1 MIIVLNKQIE
11 PGDKERIVGYL
22 KEKGFR
28 VREIQGES
36 DTVLGAVGS
45 AAVDHNEIRVLP
57 GVAEVIPISKPYKL
71 ASREFKKTDTVI
83 NIGGVKIGGN
93 RFCVMGGP
101 CAVENA
107 EQIDTA
113 ARIVSESGGVIL
125 RGGAFKPRTSPYAFQ
140 GLGEEGLKLMKAAG
154 SKYGLPIATE
164 IVSEK
169 HIPLMEPYV
178 DIYQIG
184 ARNMQNFELLKAVG
198 KLGKPVMLKRG
209 LSATMMEWLMA
220 AEYLLA
226 NGTDDVILCERGIRT
241 FETETRNTLDLS
253 MIPVL
258 KKVTHLPIIV
268 DPSHGT
274 GRRDSVIPMAMAAA
288 AAGADGV
295 IVEMHPDP
303 EQALSDGAQS
313 LYPEQFEKMVCDLR
327 SVAAILNKELA
338 RIPQPAAEPETE
350 TVLPAAT
357 HPHSVAFQGEHGAFS
372 EIALKKFFDTEKYR
386 SLPCKTFHD
395 VFESVLKGEAEFGIV
410 PIENSL
416 AGSIHTNYDLLLR
429 YPDLTICGET
439 KIRVSH
445 NLIGIKTT
453 ELKNIQ
459 RVYSHPQAL
468 GQCAR
473 FIEEHGYQ
481 TFAVVDTSGS
491 VAMVK
496 EMNDPQAAAIA
507 GEAAAEYWDMKILK
521 PGIESDPKNF
531 TRFYIVC
538 RKENKPKIENPNK
551 VSLVFSTKDEPGA
564 LLKILKIFA
573 DGGLNLSKLESRP
586 IFGKPWEYLF
596 YAGLDTD
603 GKTDTKEIFENVK
616 AHSEFFKVLGSFKK
630 MQD

>member
-1 MIIVLNKQIE
+1 MIIVLKKQIE
-11 PGDKERIVGYL
+11 KNEKEHIVDYL
-22 KEKGFR
+22 SGKGFR
-28 VREIQGES
+28 IREIQGES

-113 ARIVSESGGVIL
+113 ARIVAESGGVIL

-154 SKYGLPIATE
+154 NKYGLPIATE

-303 EQALSDGAQS
+303 EKALSDGAQS

-338 RIPQPAAEPETE
+338 RIPQPTTETE
-350 TVLPAAT
+350 TVLPAAA

-372 EIALKKFFDTEKYR
+372 EIALKKFFDPEKYR

-453 ELKNIQ
+453 ELKNIK

-468 GQCAR
+468 SQCAR

-603 GKTDTKEIFENVK
+603 GKTDTKGIFESVK
-616 AHSEFFKVLGSFKK
+616 DHSEFFKVLGSFKK

>member
-1 MIIVLNKQIE
+1 
-11 PGDKERIVGYL
+11 
-22 KEKGFR
+22 
-28 VREIQGES
+28 
-36 DTVLGAVGS
+36 
-45 AAVDHNEIRVLP
+45 
-57 GVAEVIPISKPYKL
+57 
-71 ASREFKKTDTVI
+71 
-83 NIGGVKIGGN
+83 
-93 RFCVMGGP
+93 
-101 CAVENA
+101 
-107 EQIDTA
+107 
-113 ARIVSESGGVIL
+113 
-125 RGGAFKPRTSPYAFQ
+125 
-140 GLGEEGLKLMKAAG
+140 MKAAG
-154 SKYGLPIATE
+154 NKYGLPIATE

-253 MIPVL
+253 MIPIL
-258 KKVTHLPIIV
+258 KKVTHLPIVV

-295 IVEMHPDP
+295 IVEMHPNP
-303 EQALSDGAQS
+303 EKALSDGAQS

-395 VFESVLKGEAEFGIV
+395 VFESVLKGEAEFGII

-473 FIEEHGYQ
+473 FIEEHGYR

-507 GEAAAEYWDMKILK
+507 GDAAAEYWDMKILK

-596 YAGLDTD
+596 YAALDTD
-603 GKTDTKEIFENVK
+603 GKTDSKEIFENVK
-616 AHSEFFKVLGSFKK
+616 AHSEFFKVIGIFKK

>member
-11 PGDKERIVGYL
+11 PGDKERIVDYL

-28 VREIQGES
+28 IREIQGES

-57 GVAEVIPISKPYKL
+57 GVAEVI
-71 ASREFKKTDTVI
+71 
-83 NIGGVKIGGN
+83 
-93 RFCVMGGP
+93 
-101 CAVENA
+101 
-107 EQIDTA
+107 DTA
-113 ARIVSESGGVIL
+113 ARIVAESGGVIL

-154 SKYGLPIATE
+154 RKYGLPIATE

-169 HIPLMEPYV
+169 HIPIMEPYV

-220 AEYLLA
+220 AEYLLS

-253 MIPVL
+253 MIPIL
-258 KKVTHLPIIV
+258 KKVTHLPIVV

-295 IVEMHPDP
+295 IVEMHPNP
-303 EQALSDGAQS
+303 ERALSDGAQS

-327 SVAAILNKELA
+327 SVTAILNKEVA
-338 RIPQPAAEPETE
+338 RIPKPAAETA
-350 TVLPAAT
+350 VAAGT
-357 HPHSVAFQGEHGAFS
+357 GTDSHLVAFQGEHGAFS

-386 SLPCKTFHD
+386 SLPCKNFHD
-395 VFESVLKGEAEFGIV
+395 VFESVLKGESKYGII

-416 AGSIHTNYDLLLR
+416 AGSIHTNYDLLLQ

-445 NLIGIKTT
+445 NLIGMPST
-453 ELKNIQ
+453 ELKNIK

-468 GQCAR
+468 SQCAR
-473 FIEEHGYQ
+473 FIEENGYQ

-496 EMNDPQAAAIA
+496 EMNDPEAAAIA
-507 GEAAAEYWDMKILK
+507 GEAAAEYWNMKILK

-531 TRFYIVC
+531 TRFYIIC
-538 RKENKPKIENPNK
+538 RKENRPDIGTPDK
-551 VSLVFSTKDEPGA
+551 VSLVFSAKDEPGA
-564 LLKILKIFA
+564 LLKILTVFA
-573 DGGLNLSKLESRP
+573 DNGLTNWNRGRSSENRGNICFMSASTSTKKPTQPPYSITSKHTPNSSK
-586 IFGKPWEYLF
+586 FWECSN
-596 YAGLDTD
+596 ATE
-603 GKTDTKEIFENVK
+603 TENRTKKRAIILP
-616 AHSEFFKVLGSFKK
+616 AFF
-630 MQD
+630 

>member
-1 MIIVLNKQIE
+1 MIIVLKKQIE
-11 PGDKERIVGYL
+11 KNEKEHIVDYL
-22 KEKGFR
+22 SKKGFR
-28 VREIQGES
+28 IREIQGES

-45 AAVDHNEIRVLP
+45 AAVDRSQIQVLP

-71 ASREFKKTDTVI
+71 ASREFKKEDTVI
-83 NIGGVKIGGN
+83 KVGGVKIGGN

-107 EQIDTA
+107 GQIDAA
-113 ARIVSESGGVIL
+113 ARIVAESGGVIL

-295 IVEMHPDP
+295 IVEMHPNP
-303 EQALSDGAQS
+303 EKALSDGAQS

-338 RIPQPAAEPETE
+338 RIPQPTAEPETE

-473 FIEEHGYQ
+473 FIEEHGYR

-507 GEAAAEYWDMKILK
+507 GDAAAEYWDMKILK

-538 RKENKPKIENPNK
+538 RKENKPKTENPDK
-551 VSLVFSTKDEPGA
+551 VSIVFSTKDEPGA

-596 YAGLDTD
+596 YAALDTD
-603 GKTDTKEIFENVK
+603 GKTDTKGIFESVK
-616 AHSEFFKVLGSFKK
+616 DHSEFFKVLGSFKK

>member
-45 AAVDHNEIRVLP
+45 AAVDRSQIQVLP

-71 ASREFKKTDTVI
+71 ASREFKKEDTVI
-83 NIGGVKIGGN
+83 KVGGVKIGGN

-154 SKYGLPIATE
+154 NKYGLPIATE

-253 MIPVL
+253 MIPIL
-258 KKVTHLPIIV
+258 KKVTHLPIVV

-295 IVEMHPDP
+295 IVEMHPNP
-303 EQALSDGAQS
+303 EKALSDGAQS

-350 TVLPAAT
+350 TVLPAAA

-372 EIALKKFFDTEKYR
+372 EIALKKFFDPEKYR

-453 ELKNIQ
+453 ELKNIK

-473 FIEEHGYQ
+473 FIEEHGYR

-507 GEAAAEYWDMKILK
+507 GDAAAEYWDMKILK

-596 YAGLDTD
+596 YAALDTD
-603 GKTDTKEIFENVK
+603 GKTDTKGIFESVK
-616 AHSEFFKVLGSFKK
+616 DHSEFFKVLGSFKK

>member
-28 VREIQGES
+28 IREIQGES

-154 SKYGLPIATE
+154 NKYGLPIATE

-169 HIPLMEPYV
+169 HIPIMEPYV

-220 AEYLLA
+220 AEYLLS

-253 MIPVL
+253 MIPIL
-258 KKVTHLPIIV
+258 KKVTHPVGSI
-268 DPSHGT
+268 H
-274 GRRDSVIPMAMAAA
+274 
-288 AAGADGV
+288 DGV
-295 IVEMHPDP
+295 IVEMHPNP
-303 EQALSDGAQS
+303 ERALSDGAQS

-327 SVAAILNKELA
+327 SVTAILNKEVA
-338 RIPQPAAEPETE
+338 RIPKPAAETA
-350 TVLPAAT
+350 VAAGT
-357 HPHSVAFQGEHGAFS
+357 GTDSHLVAFQGEHGAFS

-386 SLPCKTFHD
+386 SLPCKNFHD
-395 VFESVLKGEAEFGIV
+395 VFESVLKGESKYGII

-416 AGSIHTNYDLLLR
+416 AGSIHTNYDLLLQ

-445 NLIGIKTT
+445 NLIGMPST
-453 ELKNIQ
+453 ELKNIK

-468 GQCAR
+468 SQCAR
-473 FIEEHGYQ
+473 FIEENGYQ

-496 EMNDPQAAAIA
+496 EMNDPEAAAIA
-507 GEAAAEYWDMKILK
+507 GEAAAEYWNMKILK

-531 TRFYIVC
+531 TRFYIIC
-538 RKENKPKIENPNK
+538 RKENKPDIGTPDK

-564 LLKILKIFA
+564 LLKILTVFA
-573 DGGLNLSKLESRP
+573 DNGLNLSKLESRP
-586 IFGKPWEYLF
+586 LFGKPWEYLF
-596 YAGLDTD
+596 YVSLDID
-603 GKTDTKEIFENVK
+603 EKTDTAAVFDNIKT
-616 AHSEFFKVLGSFKK
+616 HTEFFKVLGMFKRNR
-630 MQD
+630 D

>member
-1 MIIVLNKQIE
+1 
-11 PGDKERIVGYL
+11 
-22 KEKGFR
+22 
-28 VREIQGES
+28 
-36 DTVLGAVGS
+36 
-45 AAVDHNEIRVLP
+45 
-57 GVAEVIPISKPYKL
+57 
-71 ASREFKKTDTVI
+71 
-83 NIGGVKIGGN
+83 
-93 RFCVMGGP
+93 
-101 CAVENA
+101 
-107 EQIDTA
+107 
-113 ARIVSESGGVIL
+113 
-125 RGGAFKPRTSPYAFQ
+125 
-140 GLGEEGLKLMKAAG
+140 
-154 SKYGLPIATE
+154 
-164 IVSEK
+164 
-169 HIPLMEPYV
+169 MEPYV

-253 MIPVL
+253 MIPIL

-295 IVEMHPDP
+295 IVEMHPNP
-303 EQALSDGAQS
+303 EKALSDGAQS

-327 SVAAILNKELA
+327 SVTAILNKEVA
-338 RIPQPAAEPETE
+338 RLPKPAAETA
-350 TVLPAAT
+350 VAAGT
-357 HPHSVAFQGEHGAFS
+357 GTDSHLVAFQGEHGAFS

-386 SLPCKTFHD
+386 SLPCKNFHD
-395 VFESVLKGEAEFGIV
+395 VFESVLKGESKYGII

-416 AGSIHTNYDLLLR
+416 AGSIHTNYDLLLQ

-445 NLIGIKTT
+445 NLIGMPST
-453 ELKNIQ
+453 ELKNIK

-468 GQCAR
+468 SQCAR
-473 FIEEHGYQ
+473 FIEENGYQ

-496 EMNDPQAAAIA
+496 EMNDPEAAAIA
-507 GEAAAEYWDMKILK
+507 GEAAAEYWNMKILK

-531 TRFYIVC
+531 TRFYIIC
-538 RKENKPKIENPNK
+538 RKENKPDIGTPDK

-564 LLKILKIFA
+564 LLKILTVFA
-573 DGGLNLSKLESRP
+573 DNGLNLSKLESRP
-586 IFGKPWEYLF
+586 LFGKPWEYLF
-596 YAGLDTD
+596 YVSLDID
-603 GKTDTKEIFENVK
+603 EKTDTAAVFDNIKT
-616 AHSEFFKVLGSFKK
+616 HTEFFKVLGMFKRNR
-630 MQD
+630 D